1 MKNVKLILLAVIAML
16 FLGTGNMSAQEKS
29 TVIIRVYEEYKTNS
43 HLAIISPDGTLKSID
58 LKNMKPGNFYESDN
72 NLIVIQSEIDNWK
85 KQGFKVDGISNT
97 TAVTA
102 LITTIILSK
111 EE

>member
-1 MKNVKLILLAVIAML
+1 MKNVKLIFLAVTAML
-16 FLGTGNMSAQEKS
+16 FLGMGSVSAQEKS

-43 HLAIISPDGTLKSID
+43 HIAIVSPDGTIKTID
-58 LKNMKPGNFYESDN
+58 LKNMKPGNFNESN
-72 NLIVIQSEIDNWK
+72 TNLSIVQSEINVWK
-85 KQGFKVDGISNT
+85 KQGFKVDGIANT

-111 EE
+111 DE